1 MINEIANTPPSPGTP
16 LVQKAVPTTPNIFAK
31 VRHNVF
37 IDFLVVELFNYNV
50 SVLKAV
56 LKDEKGS
63 VCGAL
68 ETSLQLNQQIIE
80 WKGLNDLP
88 YGVYT
93 LELFNGA
100 DEMKTRMV
108 KRV

>member
-1 MINEIANTPPSPGTP
+1 M
-16 LVQKAVPTTPNIFAK
+16 FAK
-31 VRHNVF
+31 VKSQVF
-37 IDFLVVELFNYNV
+37 IDNLVVELFHND
-50 SVLKAV
+50 SPSLKAV
-56 LKDEKGS
+56 LKDEQGS

-68 ETSLQLNQQIIE
+68 ETNLQRNQQFVV

-93 LELFNGA
+93 LELSQGE

>member
-1 MINEIANTPPSPGTP
+1 M
-16 LVQKAVPTTPNIFAK
+16 FAK
-31 VRHNVF
+31 VKSQVF
-37 IDFLVVELFNYNV
+37 IDNLVVELFHSN
-50 SVLKAV
+50 SSILKAV
-56 LKDEKGS
+56 LKDEQGS

-68 ETSLQLNQQIIE
+68 ETSLQGDQQFVE

-88 YGVYT
+88 YGTYT
-93 LELFNGA
+93 LEVSQGE

>member
-1 MINEIANTPPSPGTP
+1 M
-16 LVQKAVPTTPNIFAK
+16 FAK
-31 VRHNVF
+31 VKSQVF
-37 IDFLVVELFNYNV
+37 IDNLVVELFHSNFPI
-50 SVLKAV
+50 LRAV

-63 VCGAL
+63 ICSAL
-68 ETSLQLNQQIIE
+68 ETNVQRNQQFVV

-93 LELFNGA
+93 LELSQGE
-100 DEMKTRMV
+100 DKMKTRMV

>member
-1 MINEIANTPPSPGTP
+1 M
-16 LVQKAVPTTPNIFAK
+16 FAK
-31 VRHNVF
+31 VKSQVF
-37 IDFLVVELFNYNV
+37 IDNLVVELFHSN
-50 SVLKAV
+50 SPILRAV
-56 LKDEKGS
+56 LKDEQGS
-63 VCGAL
+63 VCSAL
-68 ETSLQLNQQIIE
+68 ETNVQRNQQFVV

-93 LELFNGA
+93 LELSQGD